1 MSKVA
6 LADELAEW
14 DSILS
19 GLSDME
25 ELDKPDLQELAAKL
39 TAMSRAVRE
48 LRGEQVALEARRQSI
63 TQQLRIT
70 RRLGQDLT
78 IKIKAAVKGTLG
90 HRSELLTRFRIKPT
104 RSRKKREETGIAQYP
119 RPDLLA
125 AAGLTQSLDPEVPP
139 EEN

>member
-14 DSILS
+14 DAILD
-19 GLSDME
+19 GLSDIE
-25 ELDKPDLQELAAKL
+25 ALDKPDLQELAAKL
-39 TAMSRAVRE
+39 TAMARAVRE
-48 LRGEQVALEARRQSI
+48 LRGEQADLEARRRSI

-70 RRLGQDLT
+70 RRMGQDLT
-78 IKIKAAVKGTLG
+78 IKIKAAVKGALG
-90 HRSELLTRFRIKPT
+90 HRSALLTRFGIQPT
-104 RSRKKREETGIAQYP
+104 RPRKNREENGIVQFP

-125 AAGLTQSLDPEVPP
+125 AAGLTQSPEPP

>member
-14 DSILS
+14 DAILS
-19 GLSDME
+19 GLSDIE
-25 ELDKPDLQELAAKL
+25 ALDKPDLQELAAKL
-39 TAMSRAVRE
+39 TALSRAVRE
-48 LRGEQVALEARRQSI
+48 LRGEQAALEARRQAI

-78 IKIKAAVKGTLG
+78 IKIKAAVKGALG
-90 HRSELLTRFRIKPT
+90 HRSELLTVFGIKPT
-104 RSRKKREETGIAQYP
+104 RSRKSREETGIAQYP

-125 AAGLTQSLDPEVPP
+125 AAGLTQSREPP